1 MQKIYLFLA
10 ALILFFSCYDGNPLD
25 PAKGIDSQGETTLFT
40 GIVTDTSSNPLPGAS
55 VTCYKCNYSGVC
67 DVELWTTTT
76 DSTGFY
82 VKRYDLSDLYNDIQ
96 LSSGSQDIKIYASQ
110 PDYDSDRQSHFDPV
124 IYQDFSY

>member
-40 GIVTDTSSNPLPGAS
+40 GRVTSGGTPTAATIS
-55 VTCYKCNYSGVC
+55 CYEC
-67 DVELWTTTT
+67 DYVGSCTNELWHTTT
-76 DSTGFY
+76 DSDGY
-82 VKRYDLSDLYNDIQ
+82 YYKRSDLSDLYTDIR
-96 LSSGSQDIKIYASQ
+96 LSDGITDVIIHESQ
-110 PDYDSDRQSHFDPV
+110 PDYSSDRQSHFDPV